1 MSRDRLLFLTRVFL
15 LFLPVSLWGQA
26 KEGLRSQT
34 GFEAGYSHHFMV
46 QPKTEAEL
54 NSIQTLPGYHVYL
67 FRQWRLT
74 SRMGIQVE
82 AGWTQRIYRYPDDV
96 YFNLDRQQDV
106 KVNRYLHHLTIPLTI
121 AFQSKSFCWRIGAY
135 KEWPLSSE
143 SDPKLIS
150 NQPNLPEDQDYGVV
164 ASGEWQLGPVGF
176 FARCMFGMTRHLVI
190 PFSDET
196 GGASNTLQPRY
207 STLQAGIR
215 CAVF

>member
-1 MSRDRLLFLTRVFL
+1 MI
-15 LFLPVSLWGQA
+15 
-26 KEGLRSQT
+26 
-34 GFEAGYSHHFMV
+34 